1 MMSGMTAMT
10 GITRDQALL
19 LLLLLLLFCFP
30 ASLTQEGKDYR
41 DKGRGQDRRL

>member
-10 GITRDQALL
+10 GITRDQA